1 MKKKR
6 DNGFLKFMIENK
18 LNFFFKNQIWHLGG
32 IFVLFYIS
40 TQFVGL
46 ESNTNTFLEVGA
58 LGWFMI
64 AMFIPIIPQV
74 YVWICWRSEL
84 CWKLISN
91 TIGFKGYVILFF
103 ILIISR
109 LSAIVLCFVDYG
121 SLYKPGWFAWIL
133 DLILFIPGAYTMYS
147 VKKYFGFLRA
157 AGADHF
163 DQKYRDMP
171 FENRGIFKWTPNAMY
186 IFAVGIP
193 FSFAVATGSQSMFVV
208 AIYTYISIWLHYFC
222 TEKPDIVEI
231 YSN

>member
-1 MKKKR
+1 
-6 DNGFLKFMIENK
+6 MIENK
-18 LNFFFKNQIWHLGG
+18 LSFFFKRQIWHLGG
-32 IFVLFYIS
+32 IIIFFYIG
-40 TQFVGL
+40 TQFVDL
-46 ESNTNTFLEVGA
+46 ESNINKFIGISA

-64 AMFIPIIPQV
+64 AMSIPLIHQA

-91 TIGFKGYVILFF
+91 TIGYKGYVIVFF

-121 SLYKPGWFAWIL
+121 SLYKPGWLAWIL
-133 DLILFIPGAYTMYS
+133 GLILFIPGAYTMYS

-163 DQKYRDMP
+163 DPKYRDLP

-186 IFAVGIP
+186 VFAIGIP
-193 FSFAVATGSQSMFVV
+193 FSFAVATGSLSMFIV

-222 TEKPDIVEI
+222 TEKPDFAVI

>member
-1 MKKKR
+1 
-6 DNGFLKFMIENK
+6 MIENK
-18 LNFFFKNQIWHLGG
+18 LKFFFKNQIWHLGG
-32 IFVLFYIS
+32 TIALFYIGAL
-40 TQFVGL
+40 FANL
-46 ESNTNTFLEVGA
+46 ENNTNTFLGIRA
-58 LGWFMI
+58 LVWFMI
-64 AMFIPIIPQV
+64 AMSIPLIHQT

-84 CWKLISN
+84 CWNSISN

-109 LSAIVLCFVDYG
+109 LSAVVLCFIDYG
-121 SLYKPGWFAWIL
+121 SLYKPGLLAWIL
-133 DLILFIPGAYTMYS
+133 GLIIFIPGAYTMYS

-163 DQKYRDMP
+163 DTKYKDLP

-186 IFAVGIP
+186 VFAIGIP

-222 TEKPDIVEI
+222 TEKEDFKVI
-231 YSN
+231 YGVN

>member
-1 MKKKR
+1 
-6 DNGFLKFMIENK
+6 MIENK

-32 IFVLFYIS
+32 IIVLFYIS
-40 TQFVGL
+40 VQFVDL

-64 AMFIPIIPQV
+64 AMSIPIIHQA

-91 TIGFKGYVILFF
+91 TIGFKGYVIIFF

-121 SLYKPGWFAWIL
+121 SLYKPGWLAWIL
-133 DLILFIPGAYTMYS
+133 GLILFIPGAYTMYS

-163 DQKYRDMP
+163 DPKYRDLP

-186 IFAVGIP
+186 VFAIGIP
-193 FSFAVATGSQSMFVV
+193 FAFAVATGSLSMFIV

-222 TEKPDIVEI
+222 TEKPDFAVI

>member
-1 MKKKR
+1 
-6 DNGFLKFMIENK
+6 MIENK
-18 LNFFFKNQIWHLGG
+18 LNFFFKHQIWHLGG
-32 IFVLFYIS
+32 IIVLFYIS
-40 TQFVGL
+40 VQFVDL
-46 ESNTNTFLEVGA
+46 ESNTNSFLEVGA

-64 AMFIPIIPQV
+64 AMSIPIIHQA

-91 TIGFKGYVILFF
+91 TIGFKGYVIIFF

-121 SLYKPGWFAWIL
+121 SLYKPGWLAWIL
-133 DLILFIPGAYTMYS
+133 GLILFIPGAYTMYS

-163 DQKYRDMP
+163 DPKYRDLP

-186 IFAVGIP
+186 VFAIGIP
-193 FSFAVATGSQSMFVV
+193 FAFAVATGSLSMFIV

-222 TEKPDIVEI
+222 TEKPDFAVI

>member
-1 MKKKR
+1 
-6 DNGFLKFMIENK
+6 MIANK
-18 LNFFFKNQIWHLGG
+18 LNFFFKNQAWHLGG
-32 IFVLFYIS
+32 TIVLFYIGI
-40 TQFVGL
+40 QFVDLGN
-46 ESNTNTFLEVGA
+46 NTNIFFGIGA
-58 LGWFMI
+58 FGWFMI
-64 AMFIPIIPQV
+64 AMSIPLIHQT

-91 TIGFKGYVILFF
+91 TIGFKGYVVLFF

-121 SLYKPGWFAWIL
+121 SLYKPGWLSWIL
-133 DLILFIPGAYTMYS
+133 GLILFIPGAYTMYS

-163 DQKYRDMP
+163 DLKYRDLP

-186 IFAVGIP
+186 VFAIGIP
-193 FSFAVATGSQSMFVV
+193 FAFAVATGSLSMFIV

-222 TEKPDIVEI
+222 TEKPDFAVI

>member
-1 MKKKR
+1 
-6 DNGFLKFMIENK
+6 MIENK
-18 LNFFFKNQIWHLGG
+18 LNFFFKYQIWHLGG
-32 IFVLFYIS
+32 TIVLFYIGF
-40 TQFVGL
+40 QFIDF
-46 ESNTNTFLEVGA
+46 SNNTNTFLGINA
-58 LGWFMI
+58 FTWFLI
-64 AMFIPIIPQV
+64 AMTIPLVHQT

-84 CWKLISN
+84 CWKSISN
-91 TIGFKGYVILFF
+91 TIGFKGYVIIFF

-121 SLYKPGWFAWIL
+121 SLYKPGWLAWIL
-133 DLILFIPGAYTMYS
+133 GFILFIHGAYTMYS

-163 DQKYRDMP
+163 DPKYRNLP

-186 IFAVGIP
+186 VFAIGIP

-222 TEKPDIVEI
+222 TEKPDIAII
-231 YSN
+231 YNN

>member
-1 MKKKR
+1 
-6 DNGFLKFMIENK
+6 MIENK
-18 LNFFFKNQIWHLGG
+18 LNFFFKHQIWHLGG
-32 IFVLFYIS
+32 TIVLFYIGF
-40 TQFVGL
+40 QFIDL
-46 ESNTNTFLEVGA
+46 SNNTNTFLGISVFE
-58 LGWFMI
+58 WFLV
-64 AMFIPIIPQV
+64 AMTIPLVHQT

-84 CWKLISN
+84 CWKSISN
-91 TIGFKGYVILFF
+91 TIGFKGYVIIFF

-121 SLYKPGWFAWIL
+121 SLYKPGWLAWIL
-133 DLILFIPGAYTMYS
+133 GLILFIPGVYTMYS

-163 DQKYRDMP
+163 DPKYRNLP

-186 IFAVGIP
+186 VFAIGIP

-222 TEKPDIVEI
+222 TEKPDIAII
-231 YSN
+231 YNN